1 MFKKLWDAVKKFFG
15 QLWMLVSDYEKD
27 FDPWKLAGFALLV
40 LCAIGATKVFALVGK
55 INDTE
60 LGILSGLIGSG
71 ITVATFL
78 FGQSRKSDAAM
89 MDKASK

>member
-1 MFKKLWDAVKKFFG
+1 MFKKLWTAITKVLS

-27 FDPWKLAGFALLV
+27 FDPWKLSGFALLV
-40 LCAIGATKVFALVGK
+40 LCAIGAMKVFALVGK
-55 INDTE
+55 VNDTE

-89 MDKASK
+89 IDKASK